1 MNKKRRKQISKII
14 TQLEAILD
22 EEDAVRD
29 NIPESLEDSEVYQTS
44 EEASESLNTAIEALQ
59 EI

>member
-1 MNKKRRKQISKII
+1 MNQKRRKMISKII

-22 EEDAVRD
+22 EEDSIRE
-29 NIPESLEDSEVYQTS
+29 NLPESLETSELYMTS

>member
-1 MNKKRRKQISKII
+1 MNQKRRKMISKII

-22 EEDAVRD
+22 EEDSIRE
-29 NIPESLEDSEVYQTS
+29 NLPESLETSELYMTS
-44 EEASESLNTAIEALQ
+44 EEASESLNAAIEALQ